1 MKHNDGHRRDT
12 MYKKLIDKYAQ
23 QSVDNMDIGE
33 LQEIVYDM
41 NVARLE
47 DLPKADGL
55 NEIHDL
61 EPELYEEYKQAH
73 ANKAESFVEEEADR
87 WRESQADTWA
97 SEGPQTSPDDM
108 F

>member
-1 MKHNDGHRRDT
+1 MK
-12 MYKKLIDKYAQ
+12 YKELYKRFIEKYAQ
-23 QSVDNMDIGE
+23 ESVDNMDSGE
-33 LQEIVYDM
+33 LMEIVYDM

-47 DLPKADGL
+47 DLPEADAL
-55 NEIHDL
+55 DEIQTL
-61 EPELYEEYKQAH
+61 APELYKEYRQAH
-73 ANKAESFVEEEADR
+73 SDKAESFVEEEADR

>member
-1 MKHNDGHRRDT
+1 MKHEDGHRRNT
-12 MYKKLIDKYAQ
+12 MYKELIDKYAQ
-23 QSVDNMDIGE
+23 ESVDNMDIGE

-55 NEIHDL
+55 DEIHDL
-61 EPELYEEYKQAH
+61 APELYEEYKQSH
-73 ANKAESFVEEEADR
+73 PEKAESFVEEEADR
-87 WRESQADTWA
+87 WRESQADAWA
-97 SEGPQTSPDDM
+97 SEGSQTSPDDM